1 MHWKTSYQNKLV
13 NANEAVRKIQ
23 SGNRIFLTGNCS
35 TPRML
40 LEALLAYAPEVKD
53 LTIYHALL
61 VAGSE
66 YVAPE
71 MEGHIRVN
79 SLFISAN
86 VREAVNQGRA
96 DFTPVLLSEFPVLF
110 SSGVIPL
117 DIALVHL
124 SPPDQDGYCTFGI
137 ESGLTKSAAESA
149 KCIIAEINPQMPT
162 IIGDTKIHVDDLDY
176 IVEVDY
182 KLAELPQKNENGQE
196 IVDKIGQNIS
206 ELIPD
211 GATLQLGIGGIPNA
225 VLGYLKNK
233 NDLGIHSEL
242 FSDGIID
249 LVNSGNITGKAKSIH
264 KEKIIAG
271 FVIGSTELYS
281 WVDKNPL
288 IEFHCTEYVN
298 DPFVIAKNDRMVAI
312 NSAMEIDFTGQ
323 VCADSIGTKL
333 YSGIGGQLD
342 FIYGSSRS
350 KGGIP
355 IIALPSSARLKNG
368 QFISKI
374 MPTLKTGAG
383 ITVTRNQIHYVVT
396 EYGAVN
402 LYGKSIRER
411 TLLLISIAHPQFRD
425 ELFVKA
431 KDMKYV

>member
-1 MHWKTSYQNKLV
+1 MHWKTTYQTKLLT
-13 NANEAVRKIQ
+13 AQEAVRKIQ

-35 TPRML
+35 TPRLL

-71 MEGHIRVN
+71 MQGHIRVN
-79 SLFISAN
+79 TLFISAN
-86 VREAVNQGRA
+86 VREAVNQGKA
-96 DFTPVLLSEFPVLF
+96 DFTPVLLSEFPTLF

-137 ESGLTKSAAESA
+137 ESGLTKTAAQAA
-149 KCIIAEINPQMPT
+149 KAIIAEINPQMPT
-162 IIGDTKIHVDDLDY
+162 TIGDTRIHINDLDY
-176 IVEVDY
+176 IVEVNY
-182 KLAELPQKNENGQE
+182 RLAELPQKYESGQDV
-196 IVDKIGQNIS
+196 VDKIGQNIS
-206 ELIPD
+206 QLIPD

-225 VLGYLKNK
+225 VLSYLKDK

-242 FSDGIID
+242 FSDGLID

-264 KEKIIAG
+264 KDKIIAG
-271 FVIGSTELYS
+271 FVIGSNNLYK

-288 IEFHCTEYVN
+288 IEFHCTEYIN
-298 DPFVIAKNDRMVAI
+298 DPFIIAKNDRMVAI
-312 NSAMEIDFTGQ
+312 NSAIEIDFTGQ

-342 FIYGSSRS
+342 FIYGASRS

-374 MPTLKTGAG
+374 NPTLKTGAG

-396 EYGAVN
+396 EFGAVN

-411 TLLLISIAHPQFRD
+411 TQLLISIAHPQFRD
-425 ELFVKA
+425 ELIDKA
-431 KDMKYV
+431 REMKYV